1 MSKAKKET
9 PKSAPSS
16 IPQGAHALAAYG
28 KKTEQIVYE
37 FFIEDNPDSGLFAS
51 MDRQKGLQQLA
62 EGFKEGWTDDQIAE
76 TVKIIAEA
84 EIEGKTFDIK
94 NLVRWIQSH
103 KNEPAAVKDCMTVIP
118 PEQFNIIKVLSR
130 AGSQKLVFLAT
141 WNLTTKQVVLKT
153 LLGTPEETQKV
164 KNREIQSNPLS
175 MRHRNIIETFY
186 FQNSRGEH
194 FFVEE
199 YLPVVL
205 NDKWDSKGI
214 KEAANLLHDIA
225 NALKILHEEL
235 QLVHGDVKPDNIGK
249 KDDDYILLDFGICR
263 SKEVFEK
270 ETGPTGSLRT
280 RAPEL
285 FVHER
290 YTIPEK
296 VDIWAL
302 GATVY
307 NALTGRFPLYEKGE
321 APPRVSHPEER
332 LQFENL
338 LKERVLNEY
347 EKRVS
352 FDGIPE
358 ALRKIL
364 RSCLEFDP
372 EKRVKAVDLINAAKT
387 ELAAF
392 IRSDE
397 NVRLSPIDIID
408 QLERFLPDNDII
420 KFMPPNKKQQL
431 RKQVEEYNSS
441 MGLTQEYRQKI
452 GSILVKLS

>member
-1 MSKAKKET
+1 MSKTKKESIKT
-9 PKSAPSS
+9 PPSS
-16 IPQGAHALAAYG
+16 LPQGAHALAAYG
-28 KKTEQIVYE
+28 KRTEQIVYQ
-37 FFIEDNPDSGLFAS
+37 FFIDEDTGSGLFAS

-62 EGFKEGWTDDQIAE
+62 EAFKEGWTDDQIAE
-76 TVKIIAEA
+76 TVKFIAEA
-84 EIEGKTFDIK
+84 EVTGRSYDIK

-103 KNEPAAVKDCMTVIP
+103 KNEPTAVKDCMTILP

-205 NDKWDSKGI
+205 NDKWDSQGI
-214 KEAANLLHDIA
+214 KEAANLLYDIG

-235 QLVHGDVKPDNIGK
+235 HLVHGDVKPDNIGK

-263 SKEVFEK
+263 QKDVFEK

-285 FVHER
+285 FIQER

-321 APPRVSHPEER
+321 VPPRVSHPEER
-332 LQFENL
+332 MQFESL
-338 LKERVLNEY
+338 LKERVSSEY
-347 EKRVS
+347 DKRVT
-352 FDGIPE
+352 FDEVPD
-358 ALRKIL
+358 ALKRIL
-364 RSCLEFDP
+364 KSCLEFDP
-372 EKRVKAVDLINAAKT
+372 EKRIKAVDLIDSAKT

-408 QLERFLPDNDII
+408 QLEKFLPNNEII
-420 KFMPPNKKQQL
+420 KFMPSNKKQQL
-431 RKQVEEYNSS
+431 KKQVEEFNLS
-441 MGLTQEYRQKI
+441 MGLSSEYQQKI
-452 GSILVKLS
+452 KNILMKIA